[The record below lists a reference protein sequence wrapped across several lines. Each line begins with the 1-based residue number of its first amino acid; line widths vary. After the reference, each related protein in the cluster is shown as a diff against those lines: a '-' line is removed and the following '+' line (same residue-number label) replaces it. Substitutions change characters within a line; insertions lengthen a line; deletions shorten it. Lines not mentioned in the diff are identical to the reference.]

1 MLTDDQLSY
10 FDTFG
15 FLRLKQL
22 FTPRE
27 TAEITRAADESTKAE
42 LGREVPEG
50 EDFSVGGFIE
60 GHPGMTQLLVLDD
73 RIYGTMRQL
82 LGDDMIWSGSEGNR
96 GFQAGHTAHHWHADR
111 PGLRELGFLRL
122 KVMLYLEPM
131 RKEQGA
137 FRVIPGSHRSPLHE
151 ALATFQQAHVEADPT
166 FFGLSGEDVPC
177 HAVET
182 DPGDAVV
189 FTQSL
194 FHGVYGKT
202 GRRRYIALKFA
213 ARPTAD
219 EHLASLYKW
228 SKYAFQPNPAFV
240 GSDNQRIQGLV
251 RGLADLG
258 ERAAGLPYP

>member
-10 FDTFG
+10 FDSFG

-27 TAEITRAADESTKAE
+27 TAEITRAAHESTKAE

-96 GFQAGHTAHHWHADR
+96 GFQAGRTAHHWHADR

-151 ALATFQQAHVEADPT
+151 ALATFQQVLKSSA
-166 FFGLSGEDVPC
+166 
-177 HAVET
+177 AVHQCW
-182 DPGDAVV
+182 PIQVAAN
-189 FTQSL
+189 
-194 FHGVYGKT
+194 
-202 GRRRYIALKFA
+202 RR
-213 ARPTAD
+213 
-219 EHLASLYKW
+219 
-228 SKYAFQPNPAFV
+228 FQV
-240 GSDNQRIQGLV
+240 IQ
-251 RGLADLG
+251 A
-258 ERAAGLPYP
+258 